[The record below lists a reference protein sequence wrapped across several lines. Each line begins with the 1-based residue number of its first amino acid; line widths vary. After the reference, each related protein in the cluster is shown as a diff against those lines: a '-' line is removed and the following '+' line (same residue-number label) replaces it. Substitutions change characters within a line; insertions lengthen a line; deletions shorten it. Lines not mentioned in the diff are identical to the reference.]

1 MAKALVYIHGKGG
14 NAEEAEHYKA
24 LIPEYNVI
32 GFDYQ
37 SQTPWEATREF
48 SVYFDRLKNEFDSIV
63 IIANSIGAFF
73 AMNALSD
80 VKLEKAFFISP
91 IVNMEK
97 LITDMM
103 QWAGVD
109 EQELMKRGRIET
121 VFGETLS
128 MEYLTWVRN
137 HPVSWTIPTSILYGG
152 NDNLQ
157 SLDTIKAFAEKTG
170 ADLTVMEK
178 GEHWFHTEEQLDFLD
193 QWICRYDNII
203 TI

>member
-14 NAEEAEHYKA
+14 NAEEAEHYKG
-24 LIPEYNVI
+24 LFPDSEVI
-32 GFDYQ
+32 GFDYH
-37 SQTPWEATREF
+37 SQTPWEAMREF
-48 SVYFDRLKNEFDSIV
+48 SVYFDCLKSEFDSIA

-91 IVNMEK
+91 IVDMEK

-109 EQELMKRGRIET
+109 EQELMEKGRIET

-128 MEYLTWVRN
+128 MEYLTWVRT
-137 HPVSWTIPTSILYGG
+137 HSVSWTIPTSILYGG

-157 SLDTIKAFAEKTG
+157 SLDTIKAFAEKIG
-170 ADLTVMEK
+170 ADLTIMEN
-178 GEHWFHTEEQLDFLD
+178 GEHWFHTDEQMAFLD
-193 QWICRYDNII
+193 QWMSD
-203 TI
+203 